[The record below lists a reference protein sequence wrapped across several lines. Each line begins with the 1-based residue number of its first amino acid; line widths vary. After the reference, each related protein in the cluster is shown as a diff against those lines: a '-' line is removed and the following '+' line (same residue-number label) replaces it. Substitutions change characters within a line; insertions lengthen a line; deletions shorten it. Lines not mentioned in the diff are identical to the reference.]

1 MKNNNG
7 NWKEII
13 NGHDNEFFL
22 RFNVGNI
29 ADIIGL
35 GDSLD
40 ETTREDF
47 VDINL
52 DHIKMI
58 QYKISSNNKYE
69 TTAANPSLVG
79 GTLGN
84 QIVSGRIV
92 TRNGKE
98 SALTDI
104 KKLIFAEG
112 LPKIM
117 RNSVGDRYTAGVGA
131 ESDGSGDEYGPGFS
145 NELNPSQITT
155 DSLLVQTAI
164 EAITYSQLPSFD
176 IIALSKTR
184 TGKNIKSK
192 LVINGIRLSA
202 NGNSLG
208 VEALEMNSVLT
219 FMAKGATGWKEVK

>member
-35 GDSLD
+35 GDSLNS
-40 ETTREDF
+40 TSREDF
-47 VDINL
+47 IDINL

-58 QYKISSNNKYE
+58 QYKISSN
-69 TTAANPSLVG
+69 PSLVG

-84 QIVSGRIV
+84 QILSGRIV

-98 SALTDI
+98 SALTDV
-104 KKLIFAEG
+104 KRLVFAEG

-117 RNSVGDRYTAGVGA
+117 RNSVGDKYAAGVGA
-131 ESDGSGDEYGPGFS
+131 EKDGSGDEYGPGFS
-145 NELNPSQITT
+145 NELSDSKITT
-155 DSLLVQTAI
+155 DSILVQAAI
-164 EAITYSQLPSFD
+164 EAISYSQLPTFD

-184 TGKNIKSK
+184 SGKNIKSK
-192 LVINGIRLSA
+192 LVINGIKLSA

-208 VEALEMNSVLT
+208 VDALEMNSVLT
-219 FMAKGATGWKEVK
+219 FMAKGSTGWKEVK